1 MFFAIADIR
10 LTDTRNFLSY
20 LSNIPGDLYDFYSD
34 FGFHVRRGFQTLQ
47 RNLRLQ
53 GLFRCVVWIRLFS
66 GCDNYVSEPI
76 PATYPRCCPA
86 TRRMRRLTTRV
97 RPTASTTAGSS
108 TPTARGTPT
117 PSRTRTE
124 TRLATSPSPRHHS
137 QNTISQ
143 CRKVTGD

>member
-53 GLFRCVVWIRLFS
+53 GLFRCVVWIR
-66 GCDNYVSEPI
+66 
-76 PATYPRCCPA
+76 
-86 TRRMRRLTTRV
+86 
-97 RPTASTTAGSS
+97 
-108 TPTARGTPT
+108 
-117 PSRTRTE
+117 
-124 TRLATSPSPRHHS
+124 
-137 QNTISQ
+137 
-143 CRKVTGD
+143 